1 MSSRFSEI
9 LRQAT
14 RFYDCLERWTIV
26 LMMVVLVLFALYQI
40 VLRNFFSTGIVW
52 GDIFLRHVVLWI
64 GFLGA
69 CRATAEDKHIHI
81 DLAALISEGW
91 FRSLLGLFRVVFLA
105 AVCTVL
111 FYASWV
117 FLGDERSSG
126 YFAFLDIP
134 YWWLQTIFPLS
145 FLVMTLRSLS
155 QLRQNLRTMTHA
167 AQP

>member
-1 MSSRFSEI
+1 MSSRFSQT
-9 LRQAT
+9 LQQAI
-14 RFYDCLERWTIV
+14 RLYDLLERWTIV
-26 LMMVVLVLFALYQI
+26 LMMVLLVLFALYQI

-81 DLAALISEGW
+81 DLSAMISTRW
-91 FRSLLGLFRVVFLA
+91 LRSLLGLLRVVFLS

-111 FYASWV
+111 FYASWI
-117 FLGDERSSG
+117 FLGDEKSSG

-134 YWWLQTIFPLS
+134 YWWLQAIFPLS

-155 QLRQNLRTMTHA
+155 QLWRNLRTLAPVAHA
-167 AQP
+167 

>member
-1 MSSRFSEI
+1 MSSRFSQT
-9 LRQAT
+9 LQQAI
-14 RFYDCLERWTIV
+14 RLYDLLEKWTIV
-26 LMMVVLVLFALYQI
+26 LLMAALVLFALYQI

-81 DLAALISEGW
+81 DLSALISTRW
-91 FRSLLGLFRVVFLA
+91 LRSLLGLLRVVFLS

-111 FYASWV
+111 FYASWI
-117 FLGDERSSG
+117 FLGDEKSSG

-155 QLRQNLRTMTHA
+155 QLWRNLRTLAPVAHA
-167 AQP
+167 

>member
-1 MSSRFSEI
+1 MNSRFSEI
-9 LRQAT
+9 LRQAI
-14 RFYDCLERWTIV
+14 RVYGLLEQWTIV

-40 VLRNFFSTGIVW
+40 VLRNLFSTGIVW

-81 DLAALISEGW
+81 DLSAMIPEGW
-91 FRSLLGLFRVVFLA
+91 LRSLLGLLRSVFLS
-105 AVCTVL
+105 AVCAVL

-145 FLVMTLRSLS
+145 FMVMTLRSLS
-155 QLRQNLRTMTHA
+155 QLWQSLRLLTHA
-167 AQP
+167 AHA

>member
-1 MSSRFSEI
+1 MSSRFSQT
-9 LRQAT
+9 LQQAI
-14 RFYDCLERWTIV
+14 RLYDLLERWTIV
-26 LMMVVLVLFALYQI
+26 LMMVLLVLFALYQI

-81 DLAALISEGW
+81 DLSALISTRW
-91 FRSLLGLFRVVFLA
+91 LRSLLGLLRVVFLS

-111 FYASWV
+111 FYASWI
-117 FLGDERSSG
+117 FLGDEKSSG

-155 QLRQNLRTMTHA
+155 QLWRNLRTLAPVAHA
-167 AQP
+167 

>member
-1 MSSRFSEI
+1 MSSRFSQT
-9 LRQAT
+9 LQQAI
-14 RFYDCLERWTIV
+14 RLFDLLERWTIV
-26 LMMVVLVLFALYQI
+26 LMMVLLVLFALYQI

-81 DLAALISEGW
+81 DLSAMISTRW
-91 FRSLLGLFRVVFLA
+91 LRSLLGLLRVVFLS

-111 FYASWV
+111 FYASWI
-117 FLGDERSSG
+117 FLGDEKSSG

-155 QLRQNLRTMTHA
+155 QLWRNLRTLAPVAHA
-167 AQP
+167 

>member
-1 MSSRFSEI
+1 MSSRFSQT
-9 LRQAT
+9 LQQAI
-14 RFYDCLERWTIV
+14 RLYDLLEKWTIV
-26 LMMVVLVLFALYQI
+26 LLMAALVLFALYQI

-69 CRATAEDKHIHI
+69 CRATAEDKHIHV
-81 DLAALISEGW
+81 DLSSMISTRW
-91 FRSLLGLFRVVFLA
+91 LRSLLGLLRVVFLS

-111 FYASWV
+111 FYASWI
-117 FLGDERSSG
+117 FLGDEKSSG

-155 QLRQNLRTMTHA
+155 QLWRNLRTLAPVAHA
-167 AQP
+167 

>member
-1 MSSRFSEI
+1 MSSRFSQT
-9 LRQAT
+9 LQQAI
-14 RFYDCLERWTIV
+14 RLYDLLEKWTIV
-26 LMMVVLVLFALYQI
+26 LLMAALVLFALYQI

-81 DLAALISEGW
+81 DLSALISTRW
-91 FRSLLGLFRVVFLA
+91 LRSLLGLLRVVFLS

-111 FYASWV
+111 FYASWI
-117 FLGDERSSG
+117 FLGDEKSSG

-145 FLVMTLRSLS
+145 FMVMTLRSLS
-155 QLRQNLRTMTHA
+155 QLWRNLRTLAPVAHA
-167 AQP
+167 

>member
-1 MSSRFSEI
+1 MSPRFSEI
-9 LRQAT
+9 LCRSI
-14 RFYDCLERWTIV
+14 RVYDRLERWTIV
-26 LMMVVLVLFALYQI
+26 LMMVVMVLFAIYQI

-52 GDIFLRHVVLWI
+52 GDIFLRHMVLWI

-69 CRATAEDKHIHI
+69 CRATAEGRHIHI
-81 DLAALISEGW
+81 DLAALISEGR
-91 FRSLLGLFRVVFLA
+91 FRSLLGLFRVVFLS
-105 AVCTVL
+105 AVCAVL

-145 FLVMTLRSLS
+145 FMVMTLRSLS
-155 QLRQNLRTMTHA
+155 QLCQNLRTLTHA
-167 AQP
+167 AHP

>member
-1 MSSRFSEI
+1 MSSRFSQT
-9 LRQAT
+9 LQQAI
-14 RFYDCLERWTIV
+14 RLYDLLEKWTIV
-26 LMMVVLVLFALYQI
+26 LLMAALVLFALYQI

-81 DLAALISEGW
+81 DLSSMISTRW
-91 FRSLLGLFRVVFLA
+91 LRSLLGLLRVVFLS

-111 FYASWV
+111 FYASWI
-117 FLGDERSSG
+117 FLGDEKSSG

-145 FLVMTLRSLS
+145 FMVMTLRSLS
-155 QLRQNLRTMTHA
+155 QLWRNLRTLAPVAHA
-167 AQP
+167 

>member
-1 MSSRFSEI
+1 MSSRFSQT
-9 LRQAT
+9 LQQAI
-14 RFYDCLERWTIV
+14 RLYDLLEKWTIV
-26 LMMVVLVLFALYQI
+26 LLMAALVLFALYQI

-81 DLAALISEGW
+81 DLSALISTRW
-91 FRSLLGLFRVVFLA
+91 LRSLLGLLRVVFLS

-111 FYASWV
+111 FYASWI
-117 FLGDERSSG
+117 FLGDEKSSG

-145 FLVMTLRSLS
+145 FLVMTLRSCS
-155 QLRQNLRTMTHA
+155 QLWRNLRTLAHVAHA
-167 AQP
+167 